1 VVVTQLSIQLSK
13 PISEVAK
20 ITSIENTISTI
31 ANMSSRATNSTRCN
45 ESGTMAGRF
54 PSPTA
59 PEVPVET
66 SQPSNPNAESKDNSK
81 GEAERTVESYRT
93 DVSMKDTK
101 QENGENNVMGAQL
114 KQRTGDVKI
123 DMEKTYQG
131 SGSGNVTG
139 LNQS

>member
-1 VVVTQLSIQLSK
+1 
-13 PISEVAK
+13 
-20 ITSIENTISTI
+20 
-31 ANMSSRATNSTRCN
+31 M
-45 ESGTMAGRF
+45 
-54 PSPTA
+54 
-59 PEVPVET
+59 ET

-81 GEAERTVESYRT
+81 GKGGNKDKERDDALTQAYSEAERTVESYRT